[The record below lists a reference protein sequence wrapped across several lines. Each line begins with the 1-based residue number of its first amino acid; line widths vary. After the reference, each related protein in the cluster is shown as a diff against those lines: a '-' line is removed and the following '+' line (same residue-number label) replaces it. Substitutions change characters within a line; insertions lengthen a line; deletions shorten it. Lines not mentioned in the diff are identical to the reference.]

1 MKKRHFDFEVFLDLQ
16 VGHLAGGWNLQS
28 ADISSRVG
36 KTRFQFS
43 IQIICFYFRSNKVH
57 TFKTYLYVLVLHSTD
72 TEINFIT
79 QSKLSLALAVAD
91 RAPFFSLRV
100 LHIKII
106 MFSEHAHKQKLDF
119 VH

>member
-1 MKKRHFDFEVFLDLQ
+1 MKRGLDFVVFLDLH
-16 VGHLAGGWNLQS
+16 VGHIGGGWNLQS

-36 KTRFQFS
+36 KTKFQIS
-43 IQIICFYFRSNKVH
+43 IQIICFYFQSNKVH
-57 TFKTYLYVLVLHSTD
+57 TFKTDLYVLVLHSAD
-72 TEINFIT
+72 TEINFIS
-79 QSKLSLALAVAD
+79 QSKLLLALAAAN

-106 MFSEHAHKQKLDF
+106 MFSEHARKQKLDF